1 MRGVTTTIYLLGLVS
16 GLLVAMIW
24 REIGPSSRD
33 LAQYRAVRD
42 FARETFVRE
51 VDDEEL
57 LDHALHGMLAEL
69 DPYSRYLPPSDPA
82 PQDTPDTATFGIG
95 IEVEDASEGP
105 VIRSIT
111 AGGPADMVGLRVGD
125 V

>member
-69 DPYSRYLPPSDPA
+69 DPYSRYYLSL
-82 PQDTPDTATFGIG
+82 IH
-95 IEVEDASEGP
+95 I
-105 VIRSIT
+105 
-111 AGGPADMVGLRVGD
+111 
-125 V
+125 